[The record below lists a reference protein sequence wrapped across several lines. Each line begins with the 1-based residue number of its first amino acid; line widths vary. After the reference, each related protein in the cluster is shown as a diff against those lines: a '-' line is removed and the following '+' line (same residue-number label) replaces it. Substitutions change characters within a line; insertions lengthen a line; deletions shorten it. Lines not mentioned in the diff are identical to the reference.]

1 MFLPG
6 KLRKK
11 NKSVG
16 NFQLWNKI
24 NILQAV
30 RHNHIVPF
38 DFTSYTIGYFS
49 MPILSL
55 HKEVCFKAL
64 MKNRIL
70 FLPFFFSFERNEVF
84 FCGQP
89 YFLFLLKTGL
99 EFRTAF
105 KLFRCMQTIIRLSS
119 PFQNDLKQCYLSPF
133 PYLQMIFPVLVLS
146 NKGVIQFLKD
156 CMQGIELTLYLIIN
170 TRQGF
175 VEGI

>member
-1 MFLPG
+1 MLCCKRYLCSNLG
-6 KLRKK
+6 NSIRKK

-105 KLFRCMQTIIRLSS
+105 KLFRCM
-119 PFQNDLKQCYLSPF
+119 
-133 PYLQMIFPVLVLS
+133 
-146 NKGVIQFLKD
+146 
-156 CMQGIELTLYLIIN
+156 
-170 TRQGF
+170 
-175 VEGI
+175 